1 MMLIDHHSVVTREPT
16 RPRRRRGRR
25 RSGRAQRLAA
35 GLSFLGAASL
45 ILLYALRGGAYDVT
59 VFQAYGVVIWWL
71 LCVGFALR
79 LLPRSRPSPAV
90 LILAGAML
98 AYVAWTALSL
108 LWTESA
114 ERTTVEIARTADYL
128 GLIVLF
134 AAVLDRNTWRQA
146 AAGLGFGAL
155 VVCLLGVLS
164 RLDPGAFPTDHVAQ
178 AFRTDRLS
186 YPLGYWNA
194 VAAWGAMST
203 AIGLAWSAQAPN
215 RIHRAVA
222 LAFVPAAV
230 TATYLT
236 YSRAGVAGTALAV
249 VLVVALSRARFT
261 ALLHAGVAAA
271 GSAAVILVI
280 RDSPQIARA
289 TGTHGAG
296 DVALTLGAAMFVC
309 GLAAVGTVMLRSDS
323 WSVPRR
329 LARPVLAAALVVV
342 LVVAGVI
349 GPRAISRGWH
359 SFSHPARQTSVQ
371 GADPATRLLS
381 LSSSRYLVWQ
391 SAVHAFDHKPATG
404 TGAGTFAFWWNR
416 HATDYE
422 FLHDAHNI
430 WLQNL
435 AELGLPGLLLI
446 VAVAVGAL
454 IVGVSVRL
462 RVRRRPSVG
471 ASVAF
476 LSAFIV
482 FLMHATVD
490 WMWEATAVT
499 VLAVSGIAVIGARL
513 SGPRPRLRWFVR
525 GALVAIAA
533 LAGAIQI
540 PGLLSTTDIR
550 HSQAAVRAGNLPLA
564 LAWAN
569 DGVSAEPWAASP
581 YEQRG
586 LVLEAAGRLQQAAT
600 DLHRA
605 IRREET
611 NFTHWVVLARI
622 ETELGELSAAEQD
635 YQQAH
640 TLRPLADVFEYAPY
654 FRLH

>member
-1 MMLIDHHSVVTREPT
+1 MLVDAGRVVTQEPERGDT
-16 RPRRRRGRR
+16 PRRSSSTSSRGQ
-25 RSGRAQRLAA
+25 RSVSVFCFLAA
-35 GLSFLGAASL
+35 AGL
-45 ILLYALRGGAYDVT
+45 ILLYALRGGSYDPT
-59 VFQAYGVVIWWL
+59 VFEAYGVVIWWA
-71 LCVGFALR
+71 LCIGFALR
-79 LLPRSRPSPAV
+79 LLPRTRPSPAV
-90 LILAGAML
+90 LLLAGAML

-134 AAVLDRNTWRQA
+134 TATLDRSTWRSA

-155 VVCLLGVLS
+155 LVCVLAVLG
-164 RLDPGAFPTDHVAQ
+164 RLDPSAFPIDYVAT

-194 VAAWGAMST
+194 LAAWGAMCT
-203 AIGLAWSAQAPN
+203 AIGLAWSAQAPT
-215 RIHRAVA
+215 RLQRGVA
-222 LAFVPAAV
+222 LALVPAAV

-236 YSRAGVAGTALAV
+236 YSRAGVLGAVLAV

-261 ALLHAGVAAA
+261 ALLHVGLAAA
-271 GSAAVILVI
+271 ASAVVILVI
-280 RDSPQIARA
+280 RNTPQIARA
-289 TGTHGAG
+289 TGTRGG
-296 DVALTLGAAMFVC
+296 GGVALILAAAMVAC
-309 GLAAVGTVMLRSDS
+309 GLAAVAVSLLRSEQ

-329 LARPVLAAALVVV
+329 VARPLGAAALIVV
-342 LVVAGVI
+342 LIAAAVV

-359 SFSHPARQTSVQ
+359 SFSHPARQTTVA
-371 GADPATRLLS
+371 GTDPAARLLS
-381 LSSSRYLVWQ
+381 VSSSRYLVWQ
-391 SAVHAFDHKPATG
+391 SAIHAFDHKPVTG

-422 FLHDAHNI
+422 FLHDTHNI
-430 WLQNL
+430 WLQNM

-446 VAVAVGAL
+446 VAVAGGGLLVG
-454 IVGVSVRL
+454 IV
-462 RVRRRPSVG
+462 VRRRARRGASVG

-476 LSAFIV
+476 LSAFVV

-499 VLAVSGIAVIGARL
+499 VLALAGIAIIGARL

-525 GALVAIAA
+525 VALVALSAA
-533 LAGAIQI
+533 AGAIQI
-540 PGLLSTTDIR
+540 PGLLSTTDVR
-550 HSQAAVRAGNLPLA
+550 RSQAAARAGNLPLA

-586 LVLEAAGRLQQAAT
+586 LVLEAEGRLAPAAT

-605 IRREET
+605 TRREGT
-611 NFTHWVVLARI
+611 NFTQWVLLARV
-622 ETELGELSAAEQD
+622 ETELGNLSAAEQA
-635 YQQAH
+635 YKRAH
-640 TLRPLADVFEYAPY
+640 TLRPLGDVFEYAPY
-654 FRLH
+654 FRTR